1 MLQLIKNINYVE
13 PYKITLSFKSG
24 DIKTVDFADKLI
36 EWSKSNNSKFA
47 ELLDEKYFMT
57 VKLNEELDTIY
68 WNNGIDFCPDCLYDW
83 GE

>member
-1 MLQLIKNINYVE
+1 MLQLIKKINYVE
-13 PYKITLSFKSG
+13 PYKINLSFKSG